1 MIASIFTDIWDKIN
15 QVFGDFYDF
24 IMENYDKP
32 FLWIILF
39 GVLLLIA
46 YATIANLTNK

>member
-24 IMENYDKP
+24 IMKNYDKP
-32 FLWIILF
+32 FVIILF
-39 GVLLLIA
+39 SNCIVLFS
-46 YATIANLTNK
+46 TPVS